1 MKILLEAYLER
12 NFGDDLFVALLTMHY
27 KNHVFYLLDNA
38 DRGCAVTDCEE
49 MDIHSITE
57 ENAHSRLDEFDAY
70 VLVGG
75 DFYPPYSNYAGR
87 MRRAE
92 AIKEKGGSVL
102 ILGASLYKEYPE
114 DQLDIVSGFLGLADL
129 VTFRDSVSY
138 RQCIQFMPDVRAFLS
153 CDMAFTLDSKYE
165 KKKKS
170 CGEYRKLGISV
181 RRKYG
186 GTEEEYKVYCKLI
199 AEVIS
204 AHLKVDADNTVSL
217 LALSTSD
224 SDDRDTADRIK
235 NMLPRDLGRRVEMID
250 YSRDVF
256 RFIEQIDTCDA
267 IISTRFHAL
276 CMALILDKP
285 FFPINYEVKIEN
297 LLKDLGYSGK
307 MADYGAYFDS
317 AEVLDS
323 IAENHVDAEKYREYA
338 KKADDFFALSDILL
352 DGNNGARR
360 KEDVCNIWKKTN
372 GVLYRV
378 MKERNQCRKNLV
390 ACQSEVEEYG
400 KRLNEIRQSNEEKDE
415 QLRESRELVQEK
427 EGQLHSSIARM
438 ERCERECNEAKAAL
452 EEQKKQMMSLQSG
465 IGQLKAEAASLEY
478 WLDVTGRSAPLRL
491 GHFFIQLKHALLG
504 SPEEKAEC
512 RRWIK
517 GDRSFVPKF
526 SYVRQSAVRAAAL
539 NAKICT
545 LAGNTQSS
553 PSDRS
558 PEGLNGYEY
567 KYLRFLNK
575 RNKHFQLDFTRFAVS
590 QIKNMV
596 SIILPVYNGDDM
608 IEESIRSVLAQTYKN
623 FELIIVD
630 DGSTDKTPKIVDRWA
645 RKDKR
650 IHVVHQA
657 NAKLP
662 RALNKGF
669 SLARGEFLTWTSADN
684 RMHKDFLEKLVD
696 YMQRKPELAMCYA
709 NLRAIDAKGEPMK
722 NNAWY
727 PRGEQTGN
735 VYLPNAVLRLNT
747 YPENTVAAAF
757 MYRRAV
763 PDLLGGYDPQLY
775 TVEDYDYWMRINDFC
790 SLRHT
795 DFEDVIYDYR
805 FHDKSLTSK
814 AKELRINEMRDKLML
829 MEDYR
834 QDWIIRPMCWL
845 LEQDDPL
852 CWHEMTQAAGDISM
866 SRGKAKNYAW
876 PKLGT
881 GVVQIRF
888 AQNGEAAKAEERLT
902 QDAIRVLVRKGDV
915 CVEDKQGFDFLIQL
929 GETLENVPE
938 GWIRAV
944 DEKAAFDLIAVY
956 CKARWFE
963 QMIEANRK
971 AYETKR
977 KATIVLCTYKRT
989 EIAKQALAAM
999 SAQNMSKDNYEIL
1012 VVNNDPE
1019 SDEMRKVA
1027 AELQHRSKAK
1037 KFYRYIDC
1045 PYPGLSAARNFSLYE
1060 ANGEILLYV
1069 DDDGIMD
1076 RDCLPHIIRA
1086 FEEHEDAGVIGGQIL
1101 LKEPERFK
1109 NVILEGYEGVWS
1121 ERKFS
1126 QKAFFEADNDW
1137 DFPYGCNYAV
1147 RRDVLRELG
1156 GFRISYGRAGKDF
1169 AGGEEMVLS
1178 HLVRRV
1184 GMKVGIE
1191 PQAIVTHDV
1200 DPARY
1205 SMEHV
1210 RKTIRASRLTNR
1222 MMKMDLYKPYDLGMR
1237 EEYQILSVVQD
1248 RMQQLR
1254 NAGVGENDLRFAY
1267 CQDELDAV
1275 KEAIE
1280 AGEEDIRIMNTTFS
1294 L

>member
-1 MKILLEAYLER
+1 MNKMKILLEAYLER

-27 KNHVFYLLDNA
+27 KHHVFYLLDNA
-38 DRGCAVTDCEE
+38 SRGCAVTDCEGI
-49 MDIHSITE
+49 DIHSITE

-92 AIKEKGGSVL
+92 AIKGKGGIVI
-102 ILGASLYKEYPE
+102 ILGASLYREYPE

-165 KKKKS
+165 KKQKPW
-170 CGEYRKLGISV
+170 GEYRDLGISV

-186 GTEEEYKVYCKLI
+186 GTEKEFEVYCELI
-199 AEVIS
+199 AEVMR
-204 AHLKVDADNTVSL
+204 AHLKADADNTVSL

-235 NMLPRDLGRRVEMID
+235 TMLPQDLGRRVRMID

-256 RFIEQIDTCDA
+256 RFIEQVDTCDA
-267 IISTRFHAL
+267 IVSTRFHAL
-276 CMALILDKP
+276 CMALILGKP
-285 FFPINYEVKIEN
+285 FFPISYEVKIEN

-307 MADYGAYFDS
+307 MADYGAYFDP
-317 AEVLDS
+317 AELLDS
-323 IAENHVDAEKYREYA
+323 IAENHVDSEKYREYV

-352 DGNNGARR
+352 DGNNGARGIQ
-360 KEDVCNIWKKTN
+360 DICNIWKETN

-378 MKERNQCRKNLV
+378 MRERNQCRQNLI
-390 ACQSEVEEYG
+390 ACQSEVEEYR
-400 KRLNEIRQSNEEKDE
+400 KSLNEIRQSNEEKDE
-415 QLRESRELVQEK
+415 KLRANQEYIHRCEERLRES
-427 EGQLHSSIARM
+427 
-438 ERCERECNEAKAAL
+438 
-452 EEQKKQMMSLQSG
+452 EEQKKQLQSLQSSL
-465 IGQLKAEAASLEY
+465 GQLKAEAVALEY
-478 WLDVTGRSAPLRL
+478 WLDVAGRSAPLRL
-491 GHFFIQLKHALLG
+491 AHFFIQLKHSLLG
-504 SPEEKAEC
+504 SSEEKAEC
-512 RRWIK
+512 RRWLK

-526 SYVRQSAVRAAAL
+526 SYVRQSAVRAAEL
-539 NAKICT
+539 NAKICA
-545 LAGNTQSS
+545 LAGNAQSNPAEQS
-553 PSDRS
+553 HG
-558 PEGLNGYEY
+558 GLNGYEY

-590 QIKNMV
+590 QIKYMV
-596 SIILPVYNGDDM
+596 SVILPVYNGDDM
-608 IEESIRSVLAQTYKN
+608 IEESIRSVLDQTYRN

-630 DGSTDKTPKIVDRWA
+630 DGSTDKTPRIVDHWA

-650 IHVVHQA
+650 IRVVHQA

-684 RMHKDFLEKLVD
+684 RMHRNFLEKLVD
-696 YMQRKPELAMCYA
+696 YMQRKPDLAMCYA

-722 NNAWY
+722 DNAWY

-763 PDLLGGYDPQLY
+763 PNLLGGYDPQLY

-795 DFEDVIYDYR
+795 DFEDAIYDYR

-845 LEQDDPL
+845 IEQVDAP
-852 CWHEMTQAAGDISM
+852 CWHEMAQAAGDISM
-866 SRGKAKNYAW
+866 SRSKAKNYAW

-881 GVVQIRF
+881 GVVQVRF
-888 AQNGEAAKAEERLT
+888 AQNGEAAKVEERLT

-915 CVEDKQGFDFLIQL
+915 CEEDKKNFDFLVQL
-929 GETLENVPE
+929 GEALENVPE

-944 DEKAAFDLIAVY
+944 DEQVAFDLIAVY
-956 CKARWFE
+956 CKAHWFD
-963 QMIEANRK
+963 QMIETNRTDK
-971 AYETKR
+971 AAGR

-989 EIAKQALAAM
+989 DIAKQALAAM
-999 SAQNMSKDNYEIL
+999 SAQNMSKDDYEIL

-1019 SDEMRKVA
+1019 SDEMRNA
-1027 AELQHRSKAK
+1027 ITELQHQSKAK
-1037 KFYRYIDC
+1037 EFYRYIDC

-1076 RDCLPHIIRA
+1076 CGCLAHIIRA
-1086 FEEHEDAGVIGGQIL
+1086 FEEHEDAGVVGGQIL

-1126 QKAFFEADNDW
+1126 QKAFFEAEHDW
-1137 DFPYGCNYAV
+1137 NFPYGCNYAV
-1147 RRDVLRELG
+1147 RRHVLRELG
-1156 GFRISYGRAGKDF
+1156 GFRVSYGRVGKDF
-1169 AGGEEMVLS
+1169 AGGEEIVLS
-1178 HLVRRV
+1178 HLVRKA

-1191 PQAIVTHDV
+1191 PRAIVTHDV
-1200 DPARY
+1200 DPDRY

-1222 MMKMDLYKPYDLGMR
+1222 LMKMDLYKPYDLGMH
-1237 EEYQILSVVQD
+1237 EEYQILSVVQS

-1254 NAGVGENDLRFAY
+1254 NAGVCENDLRFVY
-1267 CQDELDAV
+1267 CQNELDAV

-1280 AGEEDIRIMNTTFS
+1280 AGEEDMRVMNEYTKQE
-1294 L
+1294 